1 MPVGVKCL
9 EQSVQRTFLQ
19 LKSSEM
25 WRISDWRGELLEFLI
40 IEDGGS
46 ELIRNIGDYTNLQ
59 GVTSAMTLVVTRGF
73 PGY

>member
-9 EQSVQRTFLQ
+9 EQSVQTTFSQ

-25 WRISDWRGELLEFLI
+25 WRVSNWRGELLEFLI
-40 IEDGGS
+40 TEDGGS

-59 GVTSAMTLVVTRGF
+59 G
-73 PGY
+73 

>member
-1 MPVGVKCL
+1 
-9 EQSVQRTFLQ
+9 
-19 LKSSEM
+19 M